1 MQCRS
6 YTLGE
11 DAKRERCWGTVRYVF
26 AAIACFIENTTEG
39 VGVFAGG
46 PSQLTTSANE
56 LPPLLT
62 PKDYKILVSQFKVST
77 IHEALLLLA
86 QKELAL
92 LVDEGLIGPSF
103 PMSQQTLQNQLTEL
117 RSTMNALLKL
127 RNQPIPREYVQAIY
141 LAIITYTAG
150 CAVSGHPSMSQ
161 AVLYWEYQP
170 KDFSGTKWC

>member
-1 MQCRS
+1 LKEFSMQCRS

-62 PKDYKILVSQFKVST
+62 PKDCKILVSQFKVST

-92 LVDEGLIGPSF
+92 CRPCGIGD
-103 PMSQQTLQNQLTEL
+103 QG
-117 RSTMNALLKL
+117 NAVADSEVLWYA
-127 RNQPIPREYVQAIY
+127 RAGAAI
-141 LAIITYTAG
+141 G
-150 CAVSGHPSMSQ
+150 
-161 AVLYWEYQP
+161 
-170 KDFSGTKWC
+170 